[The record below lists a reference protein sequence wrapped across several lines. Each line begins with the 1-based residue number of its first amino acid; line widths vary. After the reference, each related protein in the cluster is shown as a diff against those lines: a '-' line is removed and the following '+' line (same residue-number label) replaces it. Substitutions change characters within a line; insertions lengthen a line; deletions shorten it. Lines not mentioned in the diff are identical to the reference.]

1 MDLDLYN
8 SSMDRVM
15 SFMYGPIITQ
25 IVLGGILVAAGVL
38 ILVLGHRRYR
48 REYGKEEEVKKFF
61 GFEKNT

>member
-25 IVLGGILVAAGVL
+25 IVLGGILVVAGIL
-38 ILVLGHRRYR
+38 ILALGYRHYR
-48 REYGKEEEVKKFF
+48 RKHGK
-61 GFEKNT
+61 